1 MKKLTAIILC
11 LMLTLVMAVGC
22 AAEKPEEAPAPEKVE
37 TPAEK
42 PAEKAPAEAAPAEFD
57 PSKHKL
63 GFVNDLGGHFVHQTL
78 RYAFQ
83 TKAEEL
89 GYEYVPIVTSGTDW
103 QELASMVMAA
113 IADGVTGIAF
123 WSDAANVGLMS
134 DATEAGAVCVNMGFE
149 IPKDSGAQLVASLP
163 FKSYDYGQL
172 GAEKMVGKL
181 KADGIESGTIG
192 ISQGSFNTTENNN
205 AQGFIDYIKKNN
217 PEYTCLEVI
226 EEGFETSTAQS
237 KIVAL
242 IQANADTIVGGYTT
256 TGNGAINWCAAAD
269 SIDMKG
275 KLVII
280 GEDYSSVTLG
290 LVESG
295 ELYGFMAEPLIEV
308 ATCAAETL
316 DKALRGEEVEYF
328 EYFTTP
334 FVGKEDLAPYKDIV
348 ANVEKMYG
356 DDYGANGKWIEVLT
370 GG

>member
-1 MKKLTAIILC
+1 MKKLAAMILC
-11 LMLTLVMAVGC
+11 LMMATLLLVSC
-22 AAEKPEEAPAPEKVE
+22 AAPETPAPKPAETAPEPAKPAE
-37 TPAEK
+37 TPAE
-42 PAEKAPAEAAPAEFD
+42 EKFD
-57 PSKHKL
+57 PSQHKL

-83 TKAEEL
+83 TRAEEL

-103 QELASMVMAA
+103 QELSSMVMAA
-113 IADGVTGIAF
+113 IADGVTGLAF

-134 DATEAGAVCVNMGFE
+134 DATDAGAVCVNMGFE

-172 GAEKMVGKL
+172 GAEKMVEKL

-256 TGNGAINWCAAAD
+256 TGNGAINWCAAVD
-269 SIDMKG
+269 SIGMKG

-316 DKALRGEEVEYF
+316 DKALRGESVEYF

-334 FVGKEDLAPYKDIV
+334 FVGKAELAPYKDIV

>member
-1 MKKLTAIILC
+1 MKKLIALILC
-11 LMLTLVMAVGC
+11 LMMTLVMAGC
-22 AAEKPEEAPAPEKVE
+22 AAKTPAEAPAQPVPEK
-37 TPAEK
+37 AE
-42 PAEKAPAEAAPAEFD
+42 EKAPAETPAEEEFD

-149 IPKDSGAQLVASLP
+149 IPEDSGAQLVASLP

-172 GAEKMVGKL
+172 GAEKMVEKL

-316 DKALRGEEVEYF
+316 DKALRGEDVEYF

-334 FVGKEDLAPYKDIV
+334 FVGKEDLAPYKEIV